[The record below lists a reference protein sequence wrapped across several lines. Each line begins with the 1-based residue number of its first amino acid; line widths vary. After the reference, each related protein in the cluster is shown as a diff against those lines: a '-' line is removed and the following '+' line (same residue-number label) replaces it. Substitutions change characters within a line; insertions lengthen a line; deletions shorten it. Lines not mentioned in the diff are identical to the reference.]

1 MAESGSPHPA
11 FIDTRRF
18 CAGEILGRG
27 RVSLYWRSWLPV
39 DDPTAV
45 VVMAHGGLE
54 HGGRY
59 QHVANRFA
67 TAGLATFAIDFRGHG
82 RSGGRPGQIERMA
95 HRVDDLDR
103 IVQYACG
110 RHAGTPL
117 FLLGHS
123 LGTMVTLGYIIN
135 RYTTVSGVV
144 LSGTGIDVSGIS
156 GFQAIVAR
164 ILSEMV
170 PNLGLIR
177 LDSAGISCDPAV
189 VERYDTD
196 PLVFRGKVP
205 VRTAAEL
212 IASANRVRS
221 SLDSITL
228 PLLIVHGGADIV
240 ASPAGAQMI
249 FDRASS
255 IDKKLTIYDGLYHE
269 ILNEPEKDDVIS
281 DVVEWISARSTP

>member
-1 MAESGSPHPA
+1 
-11 FIDTRRF
+11 
-18 CAGEILGRG
+18 
-27 RVSLYWRSWLPV
+27 
-39 DDPTAV
+39 
-45 VVMAHGGLE
+45 
-54 HGGRY
+54 
-59 QHVANRFA
+59 
-67 TAGLATFAIDFRGHG
+67 
-82 RSGGRPGQIERMA
+82 
-95 HRVDDLDR
+95 
-103 IVQYACG
+103 
-110 RHAGTPL
+110 
-117 FLLGHS
+117 
-123 LGTMVTLGYIIN
+123 
-135 RYTTVSGVV
+135 VSGVV